1 MYVPNERNH
10 ALKKLKINYLFIL
23 CVLVPS
29 LLSFCYYFFI
39 ASDLYTSESSFIIR
53 SPDRQ
58 SSSSGLNLILR
69 SAGFTRA
76 QDDSYTAEAFI
87 ISRDALNQLEQ
98 KLHISQ
104 QYSSNEV
111 DFINRYGGLFQDKSF
126 EGLYKYYK
134 EKINIKTDTTTAI
147 STLKVKAYTPDAAY
161 RINQQLLFM
170 SEELINNINNNARKD
185 LITFAE
191 TEVRKAGAQ
200 ATDAA
205 QALTQYRNR
214 NRVFNP
220 EGQST
225 QVLNQIT
232 KLQDQL
238 VQTKLQLAQ
247 IKSVAPDNSQIQ
259 PLQIQ
264 IQVLEK
270 EIQNQ
275 KSNVVG
281 DKQSLSSQS
290 GNFQRLT
297 LEKEIADKQLAAAM
311 SSLEQARNDVIR
323 KQLYLEFVAKP
334 NIPDEA
340 LEPLRLKGFVATFLL
355 GLITWGILSML
366 MAGAREHKN

>member
-1 MYVPNERNH
+1 
-10 ALKKLKINYLFIL
+10 LKKLKINYLFVL
-23 CVLVPS
+23 CVLIPS

-69 SAGFTRA
+69 SAGFSRA
-76 QDDSYTAEAFI
+76 QDDSYAAEAFI
-87 ISRDALNQLEQ
+87 TSRDALNQLE
-98 KLHISQ
+98 KRLHISK
-104 QYSSNEV
+104 QYASTEV
-111 DFINRYGGLFQDKSF
+111 DFINRYGGLFEDKSF
-126 EGLYKYYK
+126 ESLYKYYK

-147 STLKVKAYTPDAAY
+147 STLKVKAYTPQAAY
-161 RINQQLLFM
+161 AINEQLLHM
-170 SEELINNINNNARKD
+170 SEQLINNINNNARKD

-191 TEVRKAGAQ
+191 DEVRKAGAQ
-200 ATDAA
+200 ANDAA
-205 QALTQYRNR
+205 QALTRYRNR

-238 VQTKLQLAQ
+238 VQAKMQLAQ
-247 IKSVAPDNSQIQ
+247 VQSLAPDNAQIA
-259 PLQIQ
+259 PLRVQIK
-264 IQVLEK
+264 VLEQ

-281 DKQSLSSQS
+281 DKQSFTSQS

-297 LEKEIADKQLAAAM
+297 LEKELADKQLAAAM
-311 SSLEQARNDVIR
+311 TSLEQARNDVIR
-323 KQLYLEFVAKP
+323 KQLYLERVAKP
-334 NIPDEA
+334 NIPDAA
-340 LEPLRLKGFVATFLL
+340 LEPKRLKGFVATLLL

-366 MAGAREHKN
+366 LAGAREHKN

>member
-1 MYVPNERNH
+1 M
-10 ALKKLKINYLFIL
+10 KKLKINYLFVL
-23 CVLVPS
+23 CVLIPS

-87 ISRDALNQLEQ
+87 ISRDALNQLEK

-104 QYSSNEV
+104 QYGSNQV
-111 DFINRYGGLFQDKSF
+111 DFVNRYGGLFEDKNF
-126 EGLYKYYK
+126 ESLYKYYK
-134 EKINIKTDTTTAI
+134 EKINVKTDTTTAI
-147 STLKVKAYTPDAAY
+147 STLKVKAYTPEAAY
-161 RINQQLLFM
+161 QINEQLLHM
-170 SEELINNINNNARKD
+170 SEQLINNINNNARRD

-191 TEVRKAGAQ
+191 GEVRKAGAQ

-238 VQTKLQLAQ
+238 VQSKMQLAQ
-247 IKSVAPDNSQIQ
+247 LQNVAPDNAQIA
-259 PLQIQ
+259 PLQVQ
-264 IQVLEK
+264 IRVLEQ

-275 KSNVVG
+275 KSSVVG
-281 DKQSLSSQS
+281 DKQSFTSQS

-297 LEKEIADKQLAAAM
+297 LEKELADKQLAAAM

-323 KQLYLEFVAKP
+323 KQLYLERVAKP
-334 NIPDEA
+334 NIPDAA
-340 LEPLRLKGFVATFLL
+340 LEPKRLKGFVATLLL

-366 MAGAREHKN
+366 VAGTREHKH

>member
-1 MYVPNERNH
+1 M
-10 ALKKLKINYLFIL
+10 KKLKIDYLFIL
-23 CVLVPS
+23 CVLIPS

-69 SAGFTRA
+69 SAGFSRA

-87 ISRDALNQLEQ
+87 LSRDALKQLETS
-98 KLHISQ
+98 LHISQ
-104 QYSSNEV
+104 KYSSDHV
-111 DFINRYGGLFQDKSF
+111 DFLNRFGGPFQDKSF
-126 EGLYKYYK
+126 ESLYKYYK
-134 EKINIKTDTTTAI
+134 EKINVKTDTTTAI
-147 STLKVKAYTPDAAY
+147 SSLKVKAYNPQTAY
-161 RINQQLLFM
+161 QINQQLLQM
-170 SEELINNINNNARKD
+170 SEKLINNINNNARRD

-191 TEVRKAGAQ
+191 EEVRKAQLQ
-200 ATDAA
+200 ASNAA
-205 QALTQYRNR
+205 TALTQYRNR

-238 VQTKLQLAQ
+238 VQTKMQLAQ
-247 IKSVAPDNSQIQ
+247 VQSLAPDNAQIA
-259 PLQIQ
+259 PLQVQ
-264 IQVLEK
+264 IRVLEQ

-281 DKQSLSSQS
+281 DKQSFSSQS

-297 LEKEIADKQLAAAM
+297 LEKELSDKQLAAAM
-311 SSLEQARNDVIR
+311 TSLEQARNDVIR
-323 KQLYLEFVAKP
+323 KQLYLERVAQP
-334 NIPDEA
+334 NIPDAA
-340 LEPLRLKGFVATFLL
+340 LEPKRLKGFIATLLL
-355 GLITWGILSML
+355 GLVTWGILGML
-366 MAGAREHKN
+366 LAGAREHKH

>member
-1 MYVPNERNH
+1 M
-10 ALKKLKINYLFIL
+10 LKKLKINYLFIL
-23 CVLVPS
+23 CVLIPS

-53 SPDRQ
+53 SPDQRA
-58 SSSSGLNLILR
+58 SSSGLNLILR

-87 ISRDALNQLEQ
+87 ISRDALNQLEK

-104 QYSSNEV
+104 QYGSSEV
-111 DFINRYGGLFQDKSF
+111 DFINRYGGPLEDKSF
-126 EGLYKYYK
+126 ESLYKYYK

-147 STLKVKAYTPDAAY
+147 STLKVKAYTPEAAY
-161 RINQQLLFM
+161 QINEQLLHM
-170 SEELINNINNNARKD
+170 SEQLINNINNNARRD

-191 TEVRKAGAQ
+191 DEVRKAGAQ

-238 VQTKLQLAQ
+238 VQSKMQLAQ
-247 IKSVAPDNSQIQ
+247 LQNVAPDNAQIA
-259 PLQIQ
+259 PLQVQ
-264 IQVLEK
+264 IKVLEQ

-275 KSNVVG
+275 KSSVVG
-281 DKQSLSSQS
+281 DKQSFTSQS

-297 LEKEIADKQLAAAM
+297 LEKELADKQLAAAM

-323 KQLYLEFVAKP
+323 KQLYLERVAKP
-334 NIPDEA
+334 NIPDAA
-340 LEPLRLKGFVATFLL
+340 LEPKRLKGFVATLLL

-366 MAGAREHKN
+366 VAGAREHTN